1 MFLSEI
7 HEQLCAGELS
17 KMHDGD
23 GETLHPNSLPK
34 INSLIAAG
42 LNDLNKH
49 FSIREK
55 DLVVRTKL
63 GKTVYELTPENAV
76 SSSNPYAFI
85 LDSREDPFVG
95 DSMQIIS
102 ITDTQGNNLWGRYD
116 TVHINPDADIY
127 ANKTTYL
134 NNAGI
139 VLQSHNTFKLAYNR
153 EYGDLLVTYKARVKP
168 FDTSLNP
175 EDTFIDVP
183 DHFMNALVLYVASRK
198 FNPMGAETIG
208 RGMFHEGN
216 NYWTKY
222 QEEIQ
227 TLKAN
232 MASIGTT
239 GVDTNFQ
246 RGGWV

>member
-17 KMHDGD
+17 KLHDGD
-23 GETLHPNSLPK
+23 GDTLNPNSIPK
-34 INSLIAAG
+34 INSLIVAG

-49 FSIREK
+49 FSLREK

-63 GKTVYELTPENAV
+63 GKTVYDLTPENAV

-85 LDSREDPFVG
+85 LDSREDPFLG
-95 DSMQIIS
+95 DIMQIIG
-102 ITDTQGNNLWGRYD
+102 ITDINGNNLWGRQD
-116 TVHINPDADIY
+116 TVQTTPGADIY
-127 ANKTTYL
+127 ASKITHL
-134 NNAGI
+134 HNAGI
-139 VLQSHNTFKLAYNR
+139 ILQAHNIFKLSSYHD
-153 EYGDLLVTYKARVKP
+153 YGDLLVTYKARVKP

-175 EDTFIDVP
+175 EDTLIDIP

-239 GVDTNFQ
+239 GVNTNFQ
-246 RGGWV
+246 LGGWV